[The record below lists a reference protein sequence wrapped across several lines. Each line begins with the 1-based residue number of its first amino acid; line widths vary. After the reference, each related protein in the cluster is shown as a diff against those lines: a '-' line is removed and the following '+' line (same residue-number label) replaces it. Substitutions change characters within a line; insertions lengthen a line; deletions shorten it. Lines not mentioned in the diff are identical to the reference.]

1 MHLLLSGPLYLCGRL
16 LADHNAEAREVRLN
30 EGQTIAYIQLDG
42 KSSLQDVIRALDW
55 VDYRGKKLRASR
67 SSKWK

>member
-1 MHLLLSGPLYLCGRL
+1 